1 MTDTRKTI
9 PRALLV
15 DSLNRALAT
24 SGEYS
29 LTADQRRTL
38 ASFVDGV
45 LSDARTYR
53 GFNYQQ
59 SEFNPNTPDGQFAGL
74 RADYDDTRRLY
85 Y

>member
-29 LTADQRRTL
+29 LTPAARRTL

-45 LSDARTYR
+45 LSDAGTYR

-59 SEFNPNTPDGQFAGL
+59 SEFNPDTADGQFGGL
-74 RADYDDTRRLY
+74 RDDYDESRRIY